1 MIAST
6 LLVQAAIAQV
16 MPSLPPGTSYSVR
29 RMDPTVFPII
39 SYALLPAPVQRGK
52 PVAQDAS
59 PVALREFATLQL
71 VPLLSS
77 IPGLGQVAVQGGD
90 TAEIQVQADIH
101 RLGAYGL
108 TLADVGHTIGASSVL
123 QAVGQLQDRSKLFLA
138 VAESSPNDATA
149 IGSLVVRADDGGIV
163 RVRDIARV
171 VPGVVPQW
179 IRVTEDGHPA
189 VLLNVY
195 EQPDGNAVNVARAV
209 RQALNKV
216 RLPPGVRLV
225 NWYDQSQLV
234 NRSAASVRDAVLIGL
249 LLAGLVLLIF
259 LRSWRIMLIAC
270 ATVLTTLAVSIIPLS
285 LLGLSFN
292 IMTLGGIA
300 AAVGLLIDDVIVMVE
315 HIARRA
321 HSRDDVL
328 PAAREFM
335 RPLTGSSLATL
346 IVFIPLAFLGGVT
359 GAFSKALSITVGSA
373 LLVSYGMTAVLV
385 PLMARGLID
394 FSHQP
399 DHLVQTGWLSR
410 LHGRLLALFSRR
422 PLLLLPVGLPLLATG
437 WLAYQHVPT
446 GFMPKVDEGGF
457 VLDYYTAAGTSL
469 DETDREVAQ
478 VDAILRALPETQT
491 FSRRLGTG
499 LGGDLGKVTMA
510 TISSN

>member
-1 MIAST
+1 MTIIARHGRTLVILVLGLALGGMLLATSMPVGLFPQVAFPRVVVDLDAGSRPADQTALLVTRPIETAVRAIPGVRGLRSSSSLGSSQVSVNFGWGRDMIAST

-59 PVALREFATLQL
+59 PVALRDFATLQL

-108 TLADVGHTIGASSVL
+108 TLADVAHTIGASSVL

-149 IGSLVVRADDGGIV
+149 IGSLVVRADGGGIV

-179 IRVTEDGHPA
+179 IRVTEDGHPT

-195 EQPDGNAVNVARAV
+195 EQPDGNAVNVARDV

-216 RLPPGVRLV
+216 ALPPGVRLV

-346 IVFIPLAFLGGVT
+346 IVFIPLAYSL
-359 GAFSKALSITVGSA
+359 
-373 LLVSYGMTAVLV
+373 AVL
-385 PLMARGLID
+385 PAPFLKR
-394 FSHQP
+394 
-399 DHLVQTGWLSR
+399 SR
-410 LHGRLLALFSRR
+410 SRSGRHCWFL
-422 PLLLLPVGLPLLATG
+422 
-437 WLAYQHVPT
+437 
-446 GFMPKVDEGGF
+446 
-457 VLDYYTAAGTSL
+457 TA
-469 DETDREVAQ
+469 
-478 VDAILRALPETQT
+478 
-491 FSRRLGTG
+491 
-499 LGGDLGKVTMA
+499 
-510 TISSN
+510 